1 MNSTRILQQVES
13 YLKTQI
19 VDFILSRR
27 EKTKTNVTCNYAKW
41 KNELFLAEVVL
52 NLKPHANFRS
62 SQVLQQLAPIL

>member
-27 EKTKTNVTCNYAKW
+27 EKTKTNVTWNYAKW
-41 KNELFLAEVVL
+41 KTCIVFRRSC
-52 NLKPHANFRS
+52 LKLKTACKF
-62 SQVLQQLAPIL
+62 